1 MLDPSPDTPPAETAR
16 RFASD
21 GHLGALFARLPQGI
35 RDSFTEQQAEALK
48 KAAADLRW
56 GLHPINIRIT
66 IPTFFGRFY
75 MVLIAGRERRNYRRR
90 KLERLQHPL
99 FTPANMVFIAGLL
112 GVVFTISYI
121 FAMQFL
127 QDYVTTLPH

>member
-56 GLHPINIRIT
+56 GQHPINIRIT
-66 IPTFFGRFY
+66 IPAVFGRFY
-75 MVLIAGRERRNYRRR
+75 LVLIAGLERRNKERR

-99 FTPANMVFIAGLL
+99 FTPANILFFLGLL
-112 GVVFTISYI
+112 GAVFTISYI
-121 FAMQFL
+121 FSMQFL
-127 QDYVTTLPH
+127 QDYVSRLPR

>member
-56 GLHPINIRIT
+56 GQHPINIRIT
-66 IPTFFGRFY
+66 IPMFFGRFY
-75 MVLIAGRERRNYRRR
+75 MVLIAGRERRNSERR

-99 FTPANMVFIAGLL
+99 FTPANTAFFLGLL
-112 GVVFTISYI
+112 GVVFIVSYV
-121 FAMQFL
+121 FSMQYL
-127 QDYVTTLPH
+127 QDYVSTLPR